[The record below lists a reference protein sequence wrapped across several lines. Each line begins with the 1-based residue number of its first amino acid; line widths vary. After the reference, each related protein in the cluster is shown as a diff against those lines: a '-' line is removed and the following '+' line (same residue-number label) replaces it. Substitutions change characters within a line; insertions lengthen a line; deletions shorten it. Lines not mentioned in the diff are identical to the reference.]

1 MAFEGAYHFLQ
12 LAVGHATSSPAALLL
27 VVVPLLLLL
36 LASVRRSTMTGRKLR
51 LPPSPPGS
59 LPIIGHLHHIGAQ
72 THISLQHLVDKYG
85 HNGLLFLRA
94 GAVPTVIVSSP
105 SAAEAVMRTHDHIL
119 ASRPWSM
126 ASHILRYNT
135 TDVAFSPLGEYWQHT
150 RKLVNTHLLSAKK
163 VHSFANGRQEEVCL
177 VVNKIRE
184 AATTAPSTAVDMSEF
199 LAAYT
204 NDVVSRS
211 VLGATHRKKGRNT
224 LFREM
229 TETNVDLLV
238 GFNLENFIPR
248 WPLTEVLFRL
258 VCWKVQRHLNKWDAL
273 LEEVIKEH
281 INLKQDNSADF
292 IHVFLS
298 LQQEYGL
305 TDDNV
310 KSLLMNIF
318 EAAIETSYLVL
329 EYAMAELI
337 NNRHVMKKLQTEVR
351 TFASSKGKK
360 LDMITEEDL
369 SSLPYLK
376 ATMKE
381 ALRLHPP
388 GPLLLPHYS
397 TADCS
402 IDGYDIP
409 AKTRILVNGWAIGRD
424 PKAWERPEEFMP
436 ERFLQDGQE
445 KSSNLGQ
452 DFKYLPF
459 GSGRRI
465 CPGANFALATMEIM
479 LVNLMYH
486 FDWEV
491 PNEKDGAGGKVSM
504 AETFGLMLRRNEKLY
519 LVPRIA

>member
-1 MAFEGAYHFLQ
+1 MALEAAHHYLQ
-12 LAVGHATSSPAALLL
+12 LAVGHGMSSPAALLL

-36 LASVRRSTMTGRKLR
+36 LASVRTSASTRKLR

-59 LPIIGHLHHIGAQ
+59 LPIIGHLHHIGVQ

-163 VHSFANGRQEEVCL
+163 VHSFRHGRQEEVCL
-177 VVNKIRE
+177 V
-184 AATTAPSTAVDMSEF
+184 
-199 LAAYT
+199 
-204 NDVVSRS
+204 VVSRS

-351 TFASSKGKK
+351 TFASSKGKR

-397 TADCS
+397 TADCN

-424 PKAWERPEEFMP
+424 PKAWERPEDFMP

-491 PNEKDGAGGKVSM
+491 PNEKEGTGGKVSM

-519 LVPRIA
+519 LVPKIV

>member
-1 MAFEGAYHFLQ
+1 
-12 LAVGHATSSPAALLL
+12 
-27 VVVPLLLLL
+27 
-36 LASVRRSTMTGRKLR
+36 
-51 LPPSPPGS
+51 
-59 LPIIGHLHHIGAQ
+59 
-72 THISLQHLVDKYG
+72 
-85 HNGLLFLRA
+85 
-94 GAVPTVIVSSP
+94 
-105 SAAEAVMRTHDHIL
+105 MRTHDHIL

-150 RKLVNTHLLSAKK
+150 RK
-163 VHSFANGRQEEVCL
+163 
-177 VVNKIRE
+177 
-184 AATTAPSTAVDMSEF
+184 
-199 LAAYT
+199 
-204 NDVVSRS
+204 
-211 VLGATHRKKGRNT
+211 